1 MRLTVLIICIVLLV
15 QTQVY
20 SCEGLTDHQFIET
33 ANQLVQG
40 QLEKESTSKLFP
52 SFTASDHLYSKLKL
66 VTSIYQ
72 PRIGFEVLDCDPLT
86 MSNRIKVMW
95 FRPEIKTRAWVFK
108 QNASRNQSLDK
119 VLLDYQEIDVIK
131 ERVTTK
137 ALAIGPFNENVWLA
151 QSVKLNKPVLKKH
164 LKETPWVYKDQQVTV
179 LAISGDITIETVGI
193 AQQFGQYLDRVNVRL
208 LNNNQLV
215 KTTVVK
221 KGTVKID

>member
-1 MRLTVLIICIVLLV
+1 MRLRVLIICTVLLV
-15 QTQVY
+15 PIQVY
-20 SCEGLTDHQFIET
+20 ACEGLTDHQFVET

-40 QLEKESTSKLFP
+40 QLEKESTSRLFP
-52 SFTASDHLYSKLKL
+52 LFTASDHLYSKLQL

-86 MSNRIKVMW
+86 MTNRVKVMW
-95 FRPEIKTRAWVFK
+95 FRPEIKKRAWVFK

-119 VLLDYQEIDVIK
+119 ISVDYQEIDVIK
-131 ERVTTK
+131 ERITIT

-151 QSVKLNKPVLKKH
+151 QSVKLNEPILKKH
-164 LKETPWVYKDQQVTV
+164 LKETPWVYKDQQVRV

-208 LNNNQLV
+208 LNNQLV
-215 KTTVVK
+215 RTTVVK